1 MKVVFRVVGRTNA
14 AYLQEGAAQFE
25 KRLGHYLPFSYEV
38 IPDIRKAGKL
48 SPERLRQQEGEAI
61 LQRLDS
67 ADHLVLL
74 DERGKAFTS
83 EQFAQWLDQRLQ
95 LSARRLVF
103 QIGGAYGF
111 SPEVYQRAQ
120 AKMALSK
127 MTFSHQMVR
136 LFFLEQLYRAMTI
149 LRNEP
154 YHNR

>member
-1 MKVVFRVVGRTNA
+1 MKVVFRVVGRTSDK
-14 AYLQEGAAQFE
+14 YLQEGTAQFA
-25 KRLGHYLPFSYEV
+25 KRLGHYLPFEYEV

-48 SPERLRQQEGEAI
+48 SPEQLMQREGEAI
-61 LQRLDS
+61 LQRLDP

-74 DERGKAFTS
+74 DEHGKSFTS
-83 EQFAQWLDQRLQ
+83 EQFAQWIDRRLQ

-103 QIGGAYGF
+103 QVGGAYGF
-111 SPEVYQRAQ
+111 APEVHQRAQ
-120 AKMALSK
+120 AKLALSA

>member
-1 MKVVFRVVGRTNA
+1 MKVIFRTVGRTREP
-14 AYLQEGAAQFE
+14 YLQEGIGVFA
-25 KRLGHYLPFSYEV
+25 KRLSHYLPFEQDV
-38 IPDIRKAGKL
+38 IPDLRKTKGLTPDQFK
-48 SPERLRQQEGEAI
+48 EREGEAI
-61 LQRLDS
+61 LQRLDP
-67 ADHLVLL
+67 ADHLILL
-74 DERGKAFTS
+74 DENGNSFTS
-83 EQFAQWLDQRLQ
+83 EAFALWLDRRLQ
-95 LSARRLVF
+95 QSARRLVF

-120 AKMALSK
+120 AKIALSS